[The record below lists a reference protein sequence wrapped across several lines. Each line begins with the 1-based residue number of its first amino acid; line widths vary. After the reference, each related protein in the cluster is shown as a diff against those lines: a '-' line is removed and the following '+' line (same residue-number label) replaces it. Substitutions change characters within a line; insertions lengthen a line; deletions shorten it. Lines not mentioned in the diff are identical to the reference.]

1 MTIAL
6 SGIHAVALLCH
17 WSSGAH
23 LVKVQLRSQAALTCL
38 HPQEFNACTALHFAL
53 QQHQQRLTMV
63 SFGGRVA
70 MYIGPTSL
78 ACACLMQAGNANY
91 LQKALAGKAR
101 NFQIIEEDA
110 GEVRVENVVQL
121 GPLLAIKAGGTCSAQ
136 GASRTLVRL
145 DDIRAELGPLRFGV
159 VFFCP
164 LLQLIKLLSVPRSLC
179 NTAYLTQPKASASD

>member
-1 MTIAL
+1 
-6 SGIHAVALLCH
+6 
-17 WSSGAH
+17 
-23 LVKVQLRSQAALTCL
+23 
-38 HPQEFNACTALHFAL
+38 
-53 QQHQQRLTMV
+53 MV
-63 SFGGRVA
+63 SFGGHVTLR
-70 MYIGPTSL
+70 IGPTPL
-78 ACACLMQAGNANY
+78 ACACLTQAGNANY

-121 GPLLAIKAGGTCSAQ
+121 GPLLAIKAGGNCSAQ

-164 LLQLIKLLSVPRSLC
+164 LLQLIKLLSVPSSLC
-179 NTAYLTQPKASASD
+179 NTAYLKQPKASASD